1 MQYFDIIPLIVALK
15 AALLKTK
22 WNGISKQAS
31 RQSRAFLSLPTTG
44 NTAGGTTRAVASLPG
59 FDKKALLSKVK
70 IPYHLLPFLV

>member
-1 MQYFDIIPLIVALK
+1 MQYFDIIPLIIALK
-15 AALLKTK
+15 AALLK
-22 WNGISKQAS
+22 
-31 RQSRAFLSLPTTG
+31 TG